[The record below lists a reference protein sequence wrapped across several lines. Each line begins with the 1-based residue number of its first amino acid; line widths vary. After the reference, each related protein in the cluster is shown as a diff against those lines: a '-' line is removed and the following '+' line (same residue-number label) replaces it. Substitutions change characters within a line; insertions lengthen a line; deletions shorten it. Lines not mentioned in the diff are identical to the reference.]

1 MKIGF
6 LKDISKWLSGGKRGK
21 ENVRSAAIKLK
32 VFNKR
37 LARQVKKL
45 EMSGKLARDKVVN
58 LRKQGDMEGSK
69 FHARN
74 YLQIRRQSRVV
85 EMFRTN
91 LEGLQFKLEQANAVK
106 DVSQIMTGIAQSLS
120 VLKSQLSVPQIQE
133 IMSQIDID
141 MEEFAVTADIATEG
155 MDNISID
162 TAVTDSDVG
171 EVLGEID
178 AEIQVEM
185 GDALPSASETGPSAS
200 KIAELE
206 KELNRL
212 KSDE

>member
-1 MKIGF
+1 MNMGF
-6 LKDISKWLSGGKRGK
+6 LKDISKWLSGGKNK
-21 ENVRSAAIKLK
+21 DNVRSAAVKLK

-37 LARQVKKL
+37 LMRQTKKM
-45 EMSGKLARDKVVN
+45 EMSAKLARDKAVN

-74 YLQIRRQSRVV
+74 YLQTKKQARALDG
-85 EMFRTN
+85 FRTN
-91 LEGLQFKLEQANAVK
+91 LEGLLFKLEQANAVK
-106 DVSQIMTGIAQSLS
+106 DVAQIMTGIAQSLS
-120 VLKSQLSVPQIQE
+120 TLKAQLSIPQLTE
-133 IMSQIDID
+133 IMKNIDID
-141 MEEFAVTADIATEG
+141 MEDFAVTAEITTDSIEG
-155 MDNISID
+155 ITLD
-162 TAVTDSDVG
+162 TAVSDSDVS

-185 GDALPSASETGPSAS
+185 GAALPSAAS
-200 KIAELE
+200 DEKIAELE

>member
-1 MKIGF
+1 MGF
-6 LKDISKWLSGGKRGK
+6 LKDISKWLSGGKGK
-21 ENVRSAAIKLK
+21 DNVRSAAVKLK

-37 LARQVKKL
+37 LMRQTKKM
-45 EMSGKLARDKVVN
+45 EMSAKLARDKAVN

-74 YLQIRRQSRVV
+74 YLQTKKQARALDG
-85 EMFRTN
+85 FRTN
-91 LEGLQFKLEQANAVK
+91 LEGLLFKLEQANAVK
-106 DVSQIMTGIAQSLS
+106 DVAQIMTGIAQSLS
-120 VLKSQLSVPQIQE
+120 TLKAQLSIPQLTE
-133 IMSQIDID
+133 IMKNIDID
-141 MEEFAVTADIATEG
+141 MEDFAVTAEITTD
-155 MDNISID
+155 SIDSITLD
-162 TAVTDSDVG
+162 TAVNDSDVN

-185 GDALPSASETGPSAS
+185 GAALPSAAS
-200 KIAELE
+200 DEKIAELE

>member
-1 MKIGF
+1 MGF
-6 LKDISKWLSGGKRGK
+6 LKDLSSWLSGGKK
-21 ENVRSAAIKLK
+21 KDSVRSATVKLK

-37 LARQVKKL
+37 LMRQTKKM
-45 EMSGKLARDKVVN
+45 EMSAKLARDKAVN
-58 LRKQGDMEGSK
+58 LRKQGDMQGSE

-74 YLQIRRQSRVV
+74 YLQVKKQARAIDN
-85 EMFRTN
+85 FRTN
-91 LEGLQFKLEQANAVK
+91 LEGMVFKLEQANAVK
-106 DVSQIMTGIAQSLS
+106 DVADIMKGIAVSLGA
-120 VLKSQLSVPQIQE
+120 LKNQLSIPQLTELMTSIGV
-133 IMSQIDID
+133 D
-141 MEEFAVTADIATEG
+141 MEDFAVTEEITSDG
-155 MDNISID
+155 ISDVMVD
-162 TAVTDSDVG
+162 TAVTDTDVK

-185 GDALPSASETGPSAS
+185 GVALPSAGSDE

>member
-1 MKIGF
+1 MGF
-6 LKDISKWLSGGKRGK
+6 LKDLSGWLSGGKK
-21 ENVRSAAIKLK
+21 KDTVRSATVKLK

-37 LARQVKKL
+37 LMRQTKKM
-45 EMSGKLARDKVVN
+45 EMSAKIARDKAVS
-58 LRKQGDMEGSK
+58 LRKQGDMQGSE

-74 YLQIRRQSRVV
+74 YLQVKKQARAIDH
-85 EMFRTN
+85 FRTN
-91 LEGLQFKLEQANAVK
+91 LEGMVFKLEQAHAVK
-106 DVSQIMTGIAQSLS
+106 DVAEIMKGIAASLGA
-120 VLKSQLSVPQIQE
+120 LKNQLSIPQLTELMTSIGV
-133 IMSQIDID
+133 D
-141 MEEFAVTADIATEG
+141 MEDFAVTEEITTDGISDI
-155 MDNISID
+155 MVD
-162 TAVTDSDVG
+162 TAVSDTDVK

-185 GDALPSASETGPSAS
+185 GVALPSAGSDE

>member
-1 MKIGF
+1 MNMGF
-6 LKDISKWLSGGKRGK
+6 LKDISKWLSGGRKK
-21 ENVRSAAIKLK
+21 DNIRSASVKLK

-37 LARQVKKL
+37 LMRQTKKL
-45 EMSGKLARDKVVN
+45 EINSKLARDKAVN
-58 LRKQGDMEGSK
+58 LRKQGDMDGSK

-74 YLQIRRQSRVV
+74 YLQVKKQARAV

-91 LEGLQFKLEQANAVK
+91 LDGLLFKLEQATAVK
-106 DVSQIMTGIAQSLS
+106 DVSEIMTGIAQSLAA
-120 VLKSQLSVPQIQE
+120 LKNQLSIPQITE
-133 IMSQIDID
+133 LMSQIDID

-155 MDNISID
+155 MEGITID
-162 TAVTDSDVG
+162 TAVSDSDVD

-185 GDALPSASETGPSAS
+185 GAALPTAASDG

>member
-1 MKIGF
+1 MGF
-6 LKDISKWLSGGKRGK
+6 LKDISKWLSGGKGK
-21 ENVRSAAIKLK
+21 DNIRSASVKLK

-37 LARQVKKL
+37 LLRQSKKL
-45 EMSGKLARDKVVN
+45 EMSAKLARDKAVN
-58 LRKQGDMEGSK
+58 LRKQGDMDGSK

-74 YLQIRRQSRVV
+74 YLQVKKQARAIDA
-85 EMFRTN
+85 FRTN
-91 LEGLQFKLEQANAVK
+91 MEGLLFKLDQAEAVK
-106 DVSQIMTGIAQSLS
+106 DVSQIMTGIAQS
-120 VLKSQLSVPQIQE
+120 VAALKSQLSIPQITE
-133 IMSQIDID
+133 MMKQIDID
-141 MEEFAVTADIATEG
+141 VEDFAVTAEITAEG
-155 MDNISID
+155 IDSITLD
-162 TAVTDSDVG
+162 TAVTDTDVN

-185 GDALPSASETGPSAS
+185 GVALPSAGADDQ